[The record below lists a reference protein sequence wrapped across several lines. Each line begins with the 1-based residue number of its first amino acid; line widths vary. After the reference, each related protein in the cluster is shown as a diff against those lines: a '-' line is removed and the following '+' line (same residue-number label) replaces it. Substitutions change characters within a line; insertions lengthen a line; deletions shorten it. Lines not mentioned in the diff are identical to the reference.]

1 MQAVSDTS
9 TESNNPALPGPSSSP
24 SVVWWALTRAMLLVL
39 GVTVVCVVTKIL
51 TLVLPEESM
60 SILRVVL
67 SAAVVGLAFLMA
79 ARQRKQWA
87 VPAKDMARL
96 VHEIRIGRA
105 PIEEFNTLSSGGFRE
120 LAAEVK
126 LLLQEVRLQH
136 QAVDKLKDEVEQRI
150 ANRNS
155 VLERQIKALRS
166 QAVKDALT
174 GLYNRRMLDQLLPQ
188 LITHCIAEHKPLTLL
203 MFDMDRF
210 KALNDTLG
218 HVAGDEILKSL
229 GQIIQSTIREGD
241 FGFRYGGDEFAI
253 VLPGCEA
260 PAAKRVTDR
269 LHSLVQALGGTLK
282 PALRPGLSIG
292 VSTLA
297 ELSEP
302 TSINLIKRADER
314 LYEAKGTKKKEAPV
328 PKSTAA

>member
-1 MQAVSDTS
+1 MQVAAEPSV
-9 TESNNPALPGPSSSP
+9 ESNNPALSELSSKP
-24 SVVWWALTRAMLLVL
+24 SVMWWALTRAMLLVL
-39 GVTVVCVVTKIL
+39 GVTVVGVVAKIL
-51 TLVLPEESM
+51 TLVLPDESM
-60 SILRVVL
+60 PILRIAL
-67 SAAVVGLAFLMA
+67 SASVVGLAFLMA
-79 ARQRKQWA
+79 GRQRKQWA
-87 VPAKDMARL
+87 LPAKEMARL
-96 VHEIRIGRA
+96 VHEIRVGRA
-105 PIEEFNTLSSGGFRE
+105 PIEEFNTLVNGGLQD
-120 LAAEVK
+120 LAGEVK
-126 LLLQEVRLQH
+126 LLLHELRHQR

-188 LITHCIAEHKPLTLL
+188 LMTHCIAEHKPLTLL

-210 KALNDTLG
+210 KTLNDTLG

-241 FGFRYGGDEFAI
+241 FGFRYGGDEFAS

-260 PAAKRVTDR
+260 AAAKRVTDR
-269 LHSLVQALGGTLK
+269 LHSLMQALGGTLK
-282 PALRPGLSIG
+282 PGLRPGLSIG
-292 VSTLA
+292 LSTLA

-314 LYEAKGTKKKEAPV
+314 LYEAKGAKKPLAIAE
-328 PKSTAA
+328 SNAA

>member
-1 MQAVSDTS
+1 MQANADQSI
-9 TESNNPALPGPSSSP
+9 ESNNPSP
-24 SVVWWALTRAMLLVL
+24 VAQRPRPNVWVWALTRAMLVVL
-39 GVTVVCVVTKIL
+39 GVTVVCIVAKLL
-51 TLVLPEESM
+51 TFVLPDQSM
-60 SILRVVL
+60 AIFRVVL
-67 SAAVVGLAFLMA
+67 SVAMVSLAFAMA

-87 VPAKDMARL
+87 LPAADMARL
-96 VHEIRIGRA
+96 VHEIRVGRA
-105 PIEEFNTLSSGGFRE
+105 PIEEFNTLFVGKFPS

-126 LLLQEVRLQH
+126 LLLQDLRQH
-136 QAVDKLKDEVEQRI
+136 RHAVDKLKDEVEQRI

-188 LITHCIAEHKPLTLL
+188 LITHCITEHKPLTLL

-218 HVAGDEILKSL
+218 HVAGDEVLRSL

-260 PAAKRVTDR
+260 AASKRVTDR
-269 LHSLVQALGGTLK
+269 LHSLVQALGGTFK
-282 PALRPGLSIG
+282 PSLRPRLSIG
-292 VSTLA
+292 ISTLG
-297 ELSEP
+297 ELAEP
-302 TSINLIKRADER
+302 TGINLIKRADER
-314 LYEAKGTKKKEAPV
+314 LYEAK
-328 PKSTAA
+328 AARKQLDVAQANAA

>member
-1 MQAVSDTS
+1 MQANADQSV
-9 TESNNPALPGPSSSP
+9 ESNNPVPVTQRQRPN
-24 SVVWWALTRAMLLVL
+24 VWVWALTRAMLVVL
-39 GVTVVCVVTKIL
+39 GVTVVCVVGKVL
-51 TLVLPEESM
+51 TLVLPEQSE

-67 SAAVVGLAFLMA
+67 SVAVVGLAFAMA

-87 VPAKDMARL
+87 LPATDMAKL
-96 VHEIRIGRA
+96 VHEIRVGRA
-105 PIEEFNTLSSGGFRE
+105 PIEEFNTLYTGGFRD

-126 LLLQEVRLQH
+126 LLLQDLRQH
-136 QAVDKLKDEVEQRI
+136 RHAVDKLKDEVEQRI

-166 QAVKDALT
+166 QAVKDSLT

-188 LITHCIAEHKPLTLL
+188 LITHCVAEHKPLTLL

-218 HVAGDEILKSL
+218 HVAGDEVLRSL

-260 PAAKRVTDR
+260 AASKRVTDR
-269 LHSLVQALGGTLK
+269 LHSLVQALGGTFK
-282 PALRPGLSIG
+282 ASLRPRLSIG
-292 VSTLA
+292 VSTLG
-297 ELSEP
+297 ELAEP
-302 TSINLIKRADER
+302 TGINLIKRADER
-314 LYEAKGTKKKEAPV
+314 LYECKAARKQSDVAEA
-328 PKSTAA
+328 TAA